1 VWVGDGPLRAALRD
15 RVARRGL
22 TDRVRLVGHRED
34 VPALLPAFDVFALAS
49 RYEGMPCVL
58 VEAMRA
64 EVPVV
69 ATAVDAVPELVLPE
83 VTGLLVPPGRPD
95 LLGRAAARLLADR
108 DTAGRLADAAA
119 AAVDG
124 RYDPA
129 VLGEILTATYT
140 GPDRATPMTGE
151 RSGPGD
157 LAVP

>member
-1 VWVGDGPLRAALRD
+1 
-15 RVARRGL
+15 
-22 TDRVRLVGHRED
+22 
-34 VPALLPAFDVFALAS
+34 
-49 RYEGMPCVL
+49 VL
-58 VEAMRA
+58 VEAIRA
-64 EVPVV
+64 GVPVV

-140 GPDRATPMTGE
+140 GPDRAAPLAGQ
-151 RSGPGD
+151 RYGPGE
-157 LAVP
+157 LAAP